1 MENLV
6 AADLVSDAIENVG
19 VNTYSSLVLIKIPTT
34 PVFKEVDLRRLH
46 DGRILAEDP

>member
-6 AADLVSDAIENVG
+6 AADLVGDAIENVG
-19 VNTYSSLVLIKIPTT
+19 VNAYSSPVLIKIPTT
-34 PVFKEVDLRRLH
+34 PVFKEVDLRRLR